1 MGRHTNSSFFHA
13 DMHRNT
19 QKDKDIGTQ
28 QTPKGWQIL
37 GRGVAQRNP
46 CKPRPTPRTPK
57 GWQTKKSETKYLF
70 CVFQRFLR
78 EIPLASCFSSIS
90 MMFFLD

>member
-1 MGRHTNSSFFHA
+1 MGRHADSSFFHT
-13 DMHRNT
+13 DMRRYT

-37 GRGVAQRNP
+37 GRGAAQRNP

-57 GWQTKKSETKYLF
+57 GWQTKNLKRKILLIIRKNTTHP
-70 CVFQRFLR
+70 RFW
-78 EIPLASCFSSIS
+78 SF
-90 MMFFLD
+90 